1 MIEQLKIIDSSD
13 PFQRSV
19 DDFVRVLEENP
30 RLDGR
35 MIEDIA
41 LVAATPLAID
51 HKLARQ
57 PVGWEITNITWAGAV
72 DSSVRW
78 TAWDDKTIT
87 LEAPVTAVT
96 VSIWIY

>member
-1 MIEQLKIIDSSD
+1 MIEQLKTVDLSQ
-13 PFQRSV
+13 PFQRFV
-19 DDFVRVLEENP
+19 KDFVKVLERNP
-30 RLDGR
+30 RLSGR

-41 LVAATPLAID
+41 LVATVPQAIN
-51 HKLARQ
+51 HKLARL

-87 LEAPVTAVT
+87 LEAPVTDTT